1 MRRSHLLIQA
11 LRVIRDA
18 VRAGDESLIAERHA
32 NAVVLRV
39 PLDPAAHLTRCERDV
54 LAVVRAVDPRPIT
67 TTRLLAEMQRRGMTH
82 GESTVKVALSHLVR
96 LDHLRSSRRRPR
108 GYRIQAGSTPV

>member
-1 MRRSHLLIQA
+1 MRRSHLLTQA

-18 VRAGDESLIAERHA
+18 ARAGDESLIAERHA
-32 NAVVLRV
+32 DAVVLRV

-67 TTRLLAEMQRRGMTH
+67 TTRLLAELQRRGLHH

-96 LDHLRSSRRRPR
+96 IEHLRSSRRRPR
-108 GYRIQAGSTPV
+108 GYRVSVRSE